1 MTPVDIV
8 LGLMIAYG
16 AYKGYRKGL
25 LIEIIGTVSLVL
37 ALFAGFA
44 LLDLVVSILS
54 QYIEG
59 ADLFLPYIAFFAI
72 FFGMIWLLRKVG
84 WQVRK
89 AVRYT
94 LIGSFDTVAGGIVG
108 ALKVLFSISTIL
120 WIINLLGI
128 QVPAQHTQ
136 DSFLYPIAVR
146 IGPKAVRVASSV
158 FPFLR
163 DWIEEIKSIFE
174 KIAT

>member
-8 LGLMIAYG
+8 LGLLIAYG
-16 AYKGYRKGL
+16 AYRGYRKGL

-44 LLDLVVSILS
+44 LLDIAVSLLS
-54 QYIEG
+54 RYIEG
-59 ADLFLPYIAFFAI
+59 ADLILPYVAFFAI
-72 FFGMIWLLRKVG
+72 FFGMIWLMRKLG

-120 WIINLLGI
+120 WIVNLLGI
-128 QVPAQHTQ
+128 QIPMQHTEG
-136 DSFLYPIAVR
+136 SFIYPIAVR

-163 DWIEEIKSIFE
+163 DWITEIREVFE